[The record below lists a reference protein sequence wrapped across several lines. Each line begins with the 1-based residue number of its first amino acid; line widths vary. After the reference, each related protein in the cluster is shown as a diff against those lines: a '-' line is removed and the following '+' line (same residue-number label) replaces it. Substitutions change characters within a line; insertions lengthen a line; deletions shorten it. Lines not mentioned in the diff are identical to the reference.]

1 MPVTLL
7 DLPTWLM
14 VDGLSMPRS
23 SPSPEIQVLSL
34 GGVGWGWGGLWQPSG
49 LKKWPLAC
57 GFMKTQTKGGILSY
71 LGSIVSLYFVHL
83 VSWSKCTTGGGEWL
97 DTETWNYW
105 SFPGGPVP
113 KTVLSRCRGSGLNL
127 WSENWTP
134 HAATKYLATKYLA
147 TKTPS
152 S

>member
-34 GGVGWGWGGLWQPSG
+34 GGVGWGGEDCDNPSG
-49 LKKWPLAC
+49 LKKSPLAS

-71 LGSIVSLYFVHL
+71 LGFIVSLYFVHL
-83 VSWSKCTTGGGEWL
+83 VICNKCTPGGRGLL
-97 DTETWNYW
+97 DIETWNYW

-113 KTVLSRCRGSGLNL
+113 KTLRSRCRESGFNP
-127 WSENWTP
+127 WSGN
-134 HAATKYLATKYLA
+134 
-147 TKTPS
+147 
-152 S
+152 